1 MLAQILAR
9 RNRLVLLL
17 IVLLGAALRFFLI
30 GTKTIWL
37 DEAFSIWIAQ
47 HSLWEGWRW
56 LVKIDQHPPLY
67 YSLLSLWQALFGDAQ
82 GVVRAFSALCSTAT
96 LPFMYLAAKRITRDE
111 ITALLATLILA
122 VAPFHVRFAQETRMY
137 ALLTLLAAMALYC
150 AALYLGGYGTRRLTW
165 RDWVTPVRWR
175 RLHDVRAAVGLALAQ
190 AGVMLT
196 HNTAAVFFPLA
207 LNVAVLGAL
216 AYQRSTGRY
225 VSLRAVNS
233 PRFGRNWA
241 MIQGVAFLLWLPWA
255 VPFVLQ
261 ARLVDGEFW
270 IQAPTLRTIA
280 GTLKTFSFAHLPD
293 WLPAVP
299 FLVLYALLALAGLFY
314 FRKRMAW
321 ALLLLSLC
329 VVPFVGELLVSL
341 RRPIFYDRTLIWTTL
356 PFYLLMAIGIRGVM
370 VGAFGPGKEERFP
383 ARAELSTHPGEM
395 RARQVIAGL
404 AVAVILSLSGVSL
417 FNYYTAFQKE
427 EWATA
432 AAYVAER
439 AEPGDM
445 LVFNATWV
453 QLPFAYYFR
462 HYDTATE
469 LHGAPVDLFDRGVLE
484 PKMTEADVPHLRALV
499 ADADRV
505 WLVYSH
511 EWYTDPD
518 GIIQR
523 ELGTLMQQTDRES
536 FEGLQVL
543 TFARP

>member
-67 YSLLSLWQALFGDAQ
+67 YSLLSLWQALFGDVQ

-137 ALLTLLAAMALYC
+137 TLLTLLAAMALYC

-165 RDWVTPVRWR
+165 Q
-175 RLHDVRAAVGLALAQ
+175 RLGDARALAALARCARAVGLALAQ

-207 LNVAVLGAL
+207 LNVAVLERWPTNGAP
-216 AYQRSTGRY
+216 AATSAC
-225 VSLRAVNS
+225 AVNS

-255 VPFVLQ
+255 VPFVLLS
-261 ARLVDGEFW
+261 APGGRRVW

-370 VGAFGPGKEERFP
+370 VGAFGPGKEDRFP
-383 ARAELSTHPGEM
+383 ARAELSTHPGQM
-395 RARQVIAGL
+395 RPAG
-404 AVAVILSLSGVSL
+404 SS
-417 FNYYTAFQKE
+417 
-427 EWATA
+427 
-432 AAYVAER
+432 
-439 AEPGDM
+439 PG
-445 LVFNATWV
+445 W
-453 QLPFAYYFR
+453 R
-462 HYDTATE
+462 W
-469 LHGAPVDLFDRGVLE
+469 R
-484 PKMTEADVPHLRALV
+484 
-499 ADADRV
+499 
-505 WLVYSH
+505 
-511 EWYTDPD
+511 
-518 GIIQR
+518 
-523 ELGTLMQQTDRES
+523 
-536 FEGLQVL
+536 
-543 TFARP
+543 